1 MSEKKQCTLR
11 LDPTVYKKLKIIS
24 DVKGTS
30 VNEYINSIILKDI
43 NNVDLS
49 DAVSVDEENCIGDFQ
64 CSCKES

>member
-49 DAVSVDEENCIGDFQ
+49 ELI
-64 CSCKES
+64 KEL